1 MPPAD
6 LAVLGASIRTLDPG
20 RPSASAVAIRDGR
33 IAAVGDDA
41 EVRALCAAET
51 EVVDGRGI
59 ALVPGL
65 VDSHIH
71 PFHGTDGTRGADL
84 NGLRTLDEVRG
95 ALAAERARCTPGE
108 WLLGWGLSYDAF
120 GGAEPAAAAV
130 ADVTGEHPAYVTF
143 FDYHSGLASRPA
155 LALAG
160 VDGPRAFG
168 AGASVAVDA
177 DGVPTGM
184 LREAPAMELVGAH
197 VPERSHAERLDA
209 YAESL
214 RRLNALGI
222 TGAHVMLGWPWLFDD
237 VETLEAR
244 GDLTVRCV
252 LPLLMAPDVTDDEV
266 AALLEHAGRR
276 GRRWRAGVAKFF
288 IDGVIDSGTGWLFE
302 PGPDGEGTEP
312 YWPDP
317 ARYAAVVARCARAG
331 LQCATHAIGDRA
343 VAAALDAYRDAGAR
357 GTVPHRVEH
366 IETLRD
372 AELGRFAAEGV
383 AASMQPLHA
392 MGLDEPGPFNWRD
405 RLQPAQVEA
414 GFRWADLVRSGAIL
428 ALGSDWPV
436 VSADPRPGLAWAR
449 LRRAP
454 GHPDRTPFLPDQV
467 LTGEE
472 ALAGYTSE
480 VARIVGE
487 EHVSGRITPGFRAD
501 LTGLGA
507 DPATCSADD
516 LPHVPVLLT
525 VVDGTAVFRAG

>member
-1 MPPAD
+1 M
-6 LAVLGASIRTLDPG
+6 
-20 RPSASAVAIRDGR
+20 
-33 IAAVGDDA
+33 
-41 EVRALCAAET
+41 
-51 EVVDGRGI
+51 
-59 ALVPGL
+59 
-65 VDSHIH
+65 
-71 PFHGTDGTRGADL
+71 
-84 NGLRTLDEVRG
+84 RG
-95 ALAAERARCTPGE
+95 ALAAERARCAPGE
-108 WLLGWGLSYDAF
+108 WLLGWGLTYDAF
-120 GGAEPAAAAV
+120 GGGVPSADAV

-143 FDYHSGLASRPA
+143 FDYHSALASRPA
-155 LALAG
+155 LAAAG
-160 VDGPRAFG
+160 VEGPRAFG
-168 AGASVAVDA
+168 AGASVVCDDA
-177 DGVPTGM
+177 GVPTGM
-184 LREAPAMELVGAH
+184 LREAPAMALVEGH
-197 VPERSHAERLDA
+197 VPARTHAERLDA

-252 LPLLMAPDVTDDEV
+252 LPLLMEPDVSDDEV
-266 AALLEHAGRR
+266 AGLLAARAPGAG
-276 GRRWRAGVAKFF
+276 GAGAPGWRSSSSTVSSTAAPAGCSSRARTARAP
-288 IDGVIDSGTGWLFE
+288 SPTG
-302 PGPDGEGTEP
+302 PTRSATP
-312 YWPDP
+312 
-317 ARYAAVVARCARAG
+317 RSSRRCAQAG

-357 GTVPHRVEH
+357 GSGPHRVEH

-372 AELGRFAAEGV
+372 DELPRFAAEGV

-454 GHPDRTPFLPDQV
+454 GQPDRTPFHPEQALSAGQ
-467 LTGEE
+467 
-472 ALAGYTSE
+472 ALAGYTTE
-480 VARIVGE
+480 AARIVGE
-487 EHVSGRITPGFRAD
+487 AALGGRIAVGLRAD

-507 DPATCSADD
+507 DPVDCPPDE
-516 LPHVPVLLT
+516 LPDVPVRLT
-525 VVDGTAVFRAG
+525 VVDGEIVHRAA